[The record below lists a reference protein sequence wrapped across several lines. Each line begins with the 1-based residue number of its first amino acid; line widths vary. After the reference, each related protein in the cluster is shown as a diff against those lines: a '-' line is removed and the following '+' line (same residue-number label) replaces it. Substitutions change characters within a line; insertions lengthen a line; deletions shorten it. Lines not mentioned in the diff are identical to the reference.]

1 MAEAGQ
7 APKAEGRRGS
17 DGKTGAA
24 AVFIICFVS
33 SLFGG
38 VVSTLMSVYLPV
50 SVKDL
55 IGNVSV
61 DKLNAISATINSVF
75 IFGWMFGGVVWGIV
89 CDRVGRSRTVVLSTL
104 CFGLFTLLTS
114 AAPTWFLVSVCRF
127 FSGFGVGGVL
137 VTTTILVSE
146 TWSGKK
152 RAVALGILSISIPV
166 GIFSAGLINYFL
178 PGWREA
184 FLIGAVPLVLAIG
197 GLFVLREPAGWT
209 AVRSSGAVGSSGAGS
224 SGSSGAGS
232 SGSFGAGRSFFA
244 PEYRANLWKGSVI
257 FGAMLIGMWAI
268 FSWLPTWVQSLS
280 GVIDAQR
287 DRGVSMM
294 MMGAG
299 GLTGGFVS
307 GWVVHAI
314 GLRRTMLLCFAV
326 CFGMSCLLFKLNSSF
341 SVVAHVEIAVMAVFF
356 GVSQGA
362 LSVFIPDLFPTAI
375 CAAATGFCFNV
386 GRLFTATAV
395 FFVGALVGW
404 LGGYSNTLFIF
415 SFIFIIG
422 LLATLYA
429 GENTHYGTHQFRKRA
444 AGHPGADGLPA
455 GDGQA
460 AE

>member
-1 MAEAGQ
+1 M
-7 APKAEGRRGS
+7 
-17 DGKTGAA
+17 GKA

-38 VVSTLMSVYLPV
+38 VVMTLMSVYLPV
-50 SVKDL
+50 AVKDL
-55 IGNVSV
+55 IGNVSE

-75 IFGWMFGGVVWGIV
+75 IFGWMFGGIVWGIV
-89 CDRVGRSRTVVLSTL
+89 CDRAGRSRTVVLSTL
-104 CFGLFTLLTS
+104 CFGVFTLLT
-114 AAPTWFLVSVCRF
+114 ALAPTWTLVSACRF

-146 TWSGKK
+146 TWSGKA
-152 RAVALGILSISIPV
+152 RAVTLGILSISIPV
-166 GIFSAGLINYFL
+166 GIFSAGLINYLL
-178 PGWREA
+178 PGWRQA
-184 FLIGAVPLVLAIG
+184 FLIGAVPLLLAVAA
-197 GLFVLREPAGWT
+197 LFILTEPQSDGRPSAEGRRRSDGAARAAG
-209 AVRSSGAVGSSGAGS
+209 VNRN
-224 SGSSGAGS
+224 
-232 SGSFGAGRSFFA
+232 FFA
-244 PEYRANLWKGSVI
+244 AEYRGDLWKGAVI

-280 GVIDAQR
+280 GVVDAQK
-287 DRGVSMM
+287 DGGVSMM
-294 MMGAG
+294 MMGGG
-299 GLTGGFVS
+299 GLAGGFVS

-326 CFGMSCLLFKLNSSF
+326 CFGMSCLLFKLNTTF
-341 SVVAHVEIAVMAVFF
+341 STLAHVEIAVMAVFF

-362 LSVFIPDLFPTAI
+362 LSVFIPELFPTAI
-375 CAAATGFCFNV
+375 RAAATGFCFNV

-429 GENTHYGTHQFRKRA
+429 REKTHYGTH
-444 AGHPGADGLPA
+444 
-455 GDGQA
+455 
-460 AE
+460 

>member
-1 MAEAGQ
+1 MSSSSAVLTEPGVLV
-7 APKAEGRRGS
+7 EGKRS
-17 DGKTGAA
+17 GAA
-24 AVFIICFVS
+24 AVFVVCFIS
-33 SLFGG
+33 SMFGG

-61 DKLNAISATINSVF
+61 DKLNTISATINSVF
-75 IFGWMFGGVVWGIV
+75 IFGWMFGGIVWGIV
-89 CDRVGRSRTVVLSTL
+89 CDRIGRSRAVALSTL
-104 CFGLFTLLTS
+104 CFGLFTMLTS
-114 AAPTWFLVSVCRF
+114 LAPSWSLVSVCRF

-146 TWSGKK
+146 TWSGKG
-152 RAVALGILSISIPV
+152 RAVMLGILSISIPV
-166 GIFSAGLINYFL
+166 GIFSAGLINYFW

-184 FLIGAVPLVLAIG
+184 FLVGAVPLVLAIG
-197 GLFVLREPAGWT
+197 ALFVLKEPASWKAAT
-209 AVRSSGAVGSSGAGS
+209 VKKVEK
-224 SGSSGAGS
+224 
-232 SGSFGAGRSFFA
+232 SFFA

-257 FGAMLIGMWAI
+257 FGTMLIGMWAI

-280 GVIDAQR
+280 GVVDAQH
-287 DRGVSMM
+287 DRGISMM

-299 GLTGGFVS
+299 GLAGGFVS
-307 GWVVHAI
+307 GWVAHAI

-341 SVVAHVEIAVMAVFF
+341 TVLAHVEIAVMAVFF

-362 LSVFIPDLFPTAI
+362 LSVYIPELFPTAI

-404 LGGYSNTLFIF
+404 FGGYSNTLFIF

-422 LLATLYA
+422 LLATVYA
-429 GENTHYGTHQFRKRA
+429 REKTHYGTH
-444 AGHPGADGLPA
+444 
-455 GDGQA
+455 
-460 AE
+460 

>member
-1 MAEAGQ
+1 MASSSTTGYPAKPGASKAG
-7 APKAEGRRGS
+7 RGA
-17 DGKTGAA
+17 GTGV
-24 AVFIICFVS
+24 VFTICFVS

-38 VVSTLMSVYLPV
+38 VVSTLMSVNLPV

-75 IFGWMFGGVVWGIV
+75 IFGWMFGGIVWGIV
-89 CDRVGRSRTVVLSTL
+89 CDRAGRSRTVVLSTL
-104 CFGLFTLLTS
+104 CFGLFTLLTA
-114 AAPTWFLVSVCRF
+114 AAPSWFLVSVCRF

-146 TWSGKK
+146 TWAGKQ

-178 PGWREA
+178 PGWRAA
-184 FLIGAVPLVLAIG
+184 FLIGAVPLALAIG

-209 AVRSSGAVGSSGAGS
+209 AARSSRADRP

-232 SGSFGAGRSFFA
+232 SRSSGAGGSFFA

-280 GVIDAQR
+280 GVVDAQR

-341 SVVAHVEIAVMAVFF
+341 SVLAHVEIAVMAVFF

-362 LSVFIPDLFPTAI
+362 LSVFIPELFPTAI

-429 GENTHYGTHQFRKRA
+429 GEKTHYGTHQFRKRA

-455 GDGQA
+455 GNGKA